1 MDKRFRRLTIDD
13 YDDMVRVWNVAGL
26 PTKPN
31 GRESRVMIEAEI
43 ARDHCAFWGVFDGDK
58 MVGVSIAQYDGRRSW
73 INRLA
78 VDPEYRGKGL
88 ALELIEKCEEYLDQ
102 YGEVLVCALMEE
114 LNTPS
119 MALFK
124 KAGYVCM
131 NEIKY
136 WSKRPRPD
144 L

>member
-31 GRESRVMIEAEI
+31 GRESRVMIETEI

-73 INRLA
+73 VNRLA

-88 ALELIEKCEEYLDQ
+88 ALELIEKCEEFLDQ

-119 MALFK
+119 MALFE